1 MNVENISLEE
11 AVIKIKESEGKIFS
25 VVFQKRTTGEWR
37 KLVGRLGVRKNING
51 TGLRYDPASRQL
63 MTVYDMQNQG
73 WRMINVDSI
82 SELQTKGESYVIR

>member
-1 MNVENISLEE
+1 M
-11 AVIKIKESEGKIFS
+11 
-25 VVFQKRTTGEWR
+25 
-37 KLVGRLGVRKNING
+37 VGRLGVRKNING

-82 SELQTKGESYVIR
+82 SELQTKGESYVIG